1 MLSFF
6 RRVSKSKIGTWLMAA
21 VLIAI
26 LGGFALSDI
35 SNFGTGKLGFGL
47 GSDTL
52 ASIGGEEVTDREMSD
67 AMQRR
72 LQQVRQQ
79 NPSAD
84 YATMAGDFEPLLSSL
99 IDQRAL
105 TAFADKYNFNL
116 SKRLI
121 DAEIATIP
129 GTRGLNGQFSEQGYL
144 AFLAQQRMTDAQVRD
159 IIRGGLLQRLLLT
172 PVAANGHVSV
182 GVATP
187 YAAMLLE
194 ARQGEAAVVPVA
206 AFTAGLKPTDADV
219 QAYYTAN
226 RARYTIPE
234 QRVIRFAKIGPEQVA
249 GVSVS
254 DQEVAAYYNANQAT
268 YGSRETR
275 VLSQVVVPNQSIA
288 NAIVAK
294 AKAGT
299 ALSAAAAPAGAN
311 AAVSTLKDQ
320 TRQAYASVAGDKV
333 AAAAFSAAS
342 GAVVGPI
349 QSDFGWTVVKVES
362 VKKEGGKTL
371 AQAKAEIA
379 AKLTADKR
387 KQALDDL
394 YNHVQDLIDNGSNFT
409 EVAQQAKLPV
419 TTTPLI
425 VADGT
430 SRTDPSYK
438 IAAELAPAL
447 KTGFEIAP
455 NDPPEIPAV
464 GDGFALVSPAQVVP
478 AAPAP
483 LASIRDKVAADWVAA
498 QALQRARTVAD
509 AIAAKSNI
517 PLSEAVKQAGVA
529 LPPVQPIGGRR
540 IQIAQANGQIPP
552 ALRMLFTLGQGKSRA
567 VPDVSGRGF
576 IVVKVDKII
585 PGNALIQPALIGQMQ
600 GELRQALSQDY
611 AQQFLNAIKADL
623 KVRRNESAIAATK
636 KRITASGG

>member
-52 ASIGGEEVTDREMSD
+52 ARVGGEQVTDREMSD
-67 AMQRR
+67 AMQKR

-99 IDQRAL
+99 IDQHAL
-105 TAFADKYNFNL
+105 TAFADKYGFNL
-116 SKRLI
+116 SKRLV
-121 DAEIATIP
+121 DAEISSIP
-129 GTRGLNGQFSEQGYL
+129 GTKGLNGQFSEQAYL

-172 PVAANGHVSV
+172 PVAANGRVSV

-206 AFTAGLKPTDADV
+206 AFTGALKPTDADI
-219 QAYYTAN
+219 QNYYAAN
-226 RARYTIPE
+226 RARYMVPE
-234 QRVIRFAKIGPEQVA
+234 QR
-249 GVSVS
+249 
-254 DQEVAAYYNANQAT
+254 D
-268 YGSRETR
+268 TR
-275 VLSQVVVPNQSIA
+275 VLTQAVVPNQNMA
-288 NAIVAK
+288 NAIASRAK
-294 AKAGT
+294 GGA
-299 ALSAAAAPAGAN
+299 ALAAAAAPAGAN
-311 AAVSTLKDQ
+311 AAVSTVKDQ

-333 AAAAFSAAS
+333 AAAAFAADA

-371 AQAKAEIA
+371 AQARSEIA
-379 AKLTADKR
+379 AKLSADKR

-425 VADGT
+425 TAAGT
-430 SRTDPSYK
+430 SRTDPAYK
-438 IAAELAPAL
+438 FPADLAPAL
-447 KTGFEIAP
+447 KTGFEILP

-464 GDGFALVSPAQVVP
+464 ADGFALVSPAQVVV

-483 LASIRDKVAADWVAA
+483 LASIKDNVAADWVNA
-498 QALQRARTVAD
+498 QALQRAKAVAD
-509 AIAAKSNI
+509 SIAAKSNI
-517 PLSEAVKQAGVA
+517 PLAEAVKQAGIP
-529 LPPVQPIGGRR
+529 LPAPQPIGGRR
-540 IQIAQANGQIPP
+540 IQIAQANGQIPA

-567 VPDVSGRGF
+567 VADVSGRGF

-611 AQQFLNAIKADL
+611 AEQFLNAIKADI
-623 KVRRNESAIAATK
+623 KVRRNEGAIEATK
-636 KRITASGG
+636 KRITSGGG

>member
-52 ASIGGEEVTDREMSD
+52 ARVGGEQVTDREMSD
-67 AMQRR
+67 AMQKR

-99 IDQRAL
+99 IDQHAL
-105 TAFADKYNFNL
+105 TAFADKYGFNL
-116 SKRLI
+116 SKRLV
-121 DAEIATIP
+121 DAEISSIP
-129 GTRGLNGQFSEQGYL
+129 GTKGLNGQFSEQAYL

-206 AFTAGLKPTDADV
+206 AFTGALKPTDADI
-219 QAYYTAN
+219 QNYYAAN
-226 RARYTIPE
+226 RARYMVPE
-234 QRVIRFAKIGPEQVA
+234 RRVIRIARIGPEQVA
-249 GVSVS
+249 NVTAS
-254 DQEVAAYYNANQAT
+254 DREIAAYYNANQAT
-268 YGSRETR
+268 YGARETR
-275 VLSQVVVPNQSIA
+275 VLTQAVVPNQNMA
-288 NAIVAK
+288 NAIASRAK
-294 AKAGT
+294 GGA
-299 ALSAAAAPAGAN
+299 ALAAAAAPAGAN
-311 AAVSTLKDQ
+311 AAVSTVKDQ

-333 AAAAFSAAS
+333 AAAAFAAGA

-371 AQAKAEIA
+371 AQARSEIA
-379 AKLTADKR
+379 AKLSADKR

-419 TTTPLI
+419 TSTPLI
-425 VADGT
+425 TAAGT
-430 SRTDPSYK
+430 SRTDPSGRV
-438 IAAELAPAL
+438 
-447 KTGFEIAP
+447 T
-455 NDPPEIPAV
+455 
-464 GDGFALVSPAQVVP
+464 
-478 AAPAP
+478 
-483 LASIRDKVAADWVAA
+483 
-498 QALQRARTVAD
+498 RTVASVWD
-509 AIAAKSNI
+509 
-517 PLSEAVKQAGVA
+517 
-529 LPPVQPIGGRR
+529 
-540 IQIAQANGQIPP
+540 
-552 ALRMLFTLGQGKSRA
+552 
-567 VPDVSGRGF
+567 
-576 IVVKVDKII
+576 IVVPEKGSDPVW
-585 PGNALIQPALIGQMQ
+585 
-600 GELRQALSQDY
+600 
-611 AQQFLNAIKADL
+611 
-623 KVRRNESAIAATK
+623 
-636 KRITASGG
+636 

>member
-52 ASIGGEEVTDREMSD
+52 ARVGGEQVTDREMSD
-67 AMQRR
+67 AMQKR

-99 IDQRAL
+99 IDQHAL
-105 TAFADKYNFNL
+105 TAFADKYGFNL
-116 SKRLI
+116 SKRLV
-121 DAEIATIP
+121 DAEISSIP
-129 GTRGLNGQFSEQGYL
+129 GTKGLNGQFSEQAYL

-172 PVAANGHVSV
+172 PVAANGRVSV

-206 AFTAGLKPTDADV
+206 AFTGALKPTDADI
-219 QAYYTAN
+219 QNYYAAN
-226 RARYTIPE
+226 RARYMVPE
-234 QRVIRFAKIGPEQVA
+234 RRVIRIARIGPEQVA
-249 GVSVS
+249 NVTAS
-254 DQEVAAYYNANQAT
+254 DQEIAAYYNANQAT
-268 YGSRETR
+268 YGARETR
-275 VLSQVVVPNQSIA
+275 VLTQAVVPNQNMA
-288 NAIVAK
+288 NAIASRAK
-294 AKAGT
+294 GGA
-299 ALSAAAAPAGAN
+299 ALAAAAAPAGAN
-311 AAVSTLKDQ
+311 AAVSTVKDQ

-333 AAAAFSAAS
+333 AAAAFAAGA

-371 AQAKAEIA
+371 AQARSEIA
-379 AKLTADKR
+379 AKLSADKR

-425 VADGT
+425 TAAGT
-430 SRTDPSYK
+430 SRTDPAYK
-438 IAAELAPAL
+438 FPADLAPAL
-447 KTGFEIAP
+447 KTGFEILP

-464 GDGFALVSPAQVVP
+464 ADGFALVSPAQVVV
-478 AAPAP
+478 AAPAS
-483 LASIRDKVAADWVAA
+483 LASIKDKVAADWVNA
-498 QALQRARTVAD
+498 QALQRAKAVAD
-509 AIAAKSNI
+509 SIAAKSNI
-517 PLSEAVKQAGVA
+517 PLAEAVKQAGIP
-529 LPPVQPIGGRR
+529 LPAPQPIGGRR
-540 IQIAQANGQIPP
+540 IQIAQANGQIPA

-567 VPDVSGRGF
+567 VADVSGPRQCAHPARAHRPDAGGAAPGL
-576 IVVKVDKII
+576 VAGLCRAI
-585 PGNALIQPALIGQMQ
+585 PQRHQ
-600 GELRQALSQDY
+600 G
-611 AQQFLNAIKADL
+611 
-623 KVRRNESAIAATK
+623 
-636 KRITASGG
+636 

>member
-52 ASIGGEEVTDREMSD
+52 ARVGGEQVTDREMSD
-67 AMQRR
+67 AMQKR

-99 IDQRAL
+99 IDQHAL
-105 TAFADKYNFNL
+105 TAFADKYGFNL
-116 SKRLI
+116 SKRLV
-121 DAEIATIP
+121 DAEISSIP
-129 GTRGLNGQFSEQGYL
+129 GTKGLNGQFSEQAYL

-172 PVAANGHVSV
+172 PVAANGRVSV

-206 AFTAGLKPTDADV
+206 AFTGALKPTDADI
-219 QAYYTAN
+219 QNYYAAN
-226 RARYTIPE
+226 RARYMVPE
-234 QRVIRFAKIGPEQVA
+234 QRVIRIARIGPEQVA
-249 GVSVS
+249 NVTAS
-254 DQEVAAYYNANQAT
+254 DQEIAAYYNANQAT
-268 YGSRETR
+268 YGARETR
-275 VLSQVVVPNQSIA
+275 VLTQAVVPNQNMA
-288 NAIVAK
+288 NAIASRAK
-294 AKAGT
+294 GGA
-299 ALSAAAAPAGAN
+299 ALAAAAAPAGAN
-311 AAVSTLKDQ
+311 AAVSTVKDQ

-333 AAAAFSAAS
+333 AAAAFAAGA

-371 AQAKAEIA
+371 AQARSEIA
-379 AKLTADKR
+379 AKLSADKR

-425 VADGT
+425 TAAGT
-430 SRTDPSYK
+430 SRTDPGYK
-438 IAAELAPAL
+438 FPADLAPAL
-447 KTGFEIAP
+447 KTGFEILP

-464 GDGFALVSPAQVVP
+464 ADGFALVSPAQVVV

-483 LASIRDKVAADWVAA
+483 LASIKDKVAADWVNA
-498 QALQRARTVAD
+498 QALQRAKAVAD
-509 AIAAKSNI
+509 SIAAKSNI
-517 PLSEAVKQAGVA
+517 PLAEAVKQAGIP
-529 LPPVQPIGGRR
+529 LPAPQPIGGRR
-540 IQIAQANGQIPP
+540 IQIAQANGQIPA

-567 VPDVSGRGF
+567 VADVSGRGF

-611 AQQFLNAIKADL
+611 AEQFLNAIKADI
-623 KVRRNESAIAATK
+623 KVRRNEGAIEATK
-636 KRITASGG
+636 KRITSGGG